1 MMRRRGACYGV
12 GYVPYMG
19 TGAAWRR
26 RAVTRRA
33 AAAQAAEASLAAG
46 AVVVADNAG
55 VFAAGG
61 LAGYLDYVRGSPRY
75 RSRFVPST
83 LEWRDDVPDG
93 LEVSV
98 YVGEEGAKC

>member
-1 MMRRRGACYGV
+1 MQCQAAVFEAARWLGLAQHGGREAVPRGA
-12 GYVPYMG
+12 
-19 TGAAWRR
+19 AA
-26 RAVTRRA
+26 V
-33 AAAQAAEASLAAG
+33 QAAEASLAAG

-61 LAGYLDYVRGSPRY
+61 LAGYLAYVRGSARY

-98 YVGEEGAKC
+98 YVGEGAEQ

>member
-1 MMRRRGACYGV
+1 MAGDGRSMV
-12 GYVPYMG
+12 
-19 TGAAWRR
+19 AAEGGPQG
-26 RAVTRRA
+26 A